1 MDDGIRTRFLMPN
14 ERRLPLV
21 QCSFCKKEERGAHR
35 LLVCKKDTTICIC
48 VHCARNAAHQ
58 FSVALGDP

>member
-1 MDDGIRTRFLMPN
+1 MPN

-21 QCSFCKKEERGAHR
+21 QCSFCKKEEREPHR
-35 LLVCKKDTTICIC
+35 LLVCKKDTTVTIC

-58 FSVALGDP
+58 FSVALDDDE